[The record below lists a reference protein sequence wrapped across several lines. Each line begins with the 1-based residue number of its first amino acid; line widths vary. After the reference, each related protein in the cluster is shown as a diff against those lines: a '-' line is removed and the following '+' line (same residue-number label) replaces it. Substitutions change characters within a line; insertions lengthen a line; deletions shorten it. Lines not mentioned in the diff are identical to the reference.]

1 VYTVFK
7 DVFEDAI
14 QVLCTTLQGELWLW
28 RCSKRDG
35 VFISARSGIEKK
47 WLKAI
52 PRADFV
58 PTKFSKLHFEV
69 EDIV

>member
-1 VYTVFK
+1 VIK

-35 VFISARSGIEKK
+35 VFISARSGIKK
-47 WLKAI
+47 KMAEGNSA
-52 PRADFV
+52 RRFYSN
-58 PTKFSKLHFEV
+58 K
-69 EDIV
+69 DIISDAPKVDKKNR